1 MTLTSGSN
9 IQVANVITYQ
19 KLLTPAPLG
28 LSCSS
33 SERCWTLFSKSLS
46 LCSNS
51 AETRVFAWTLN
62 TSPDSLQNETVNLRD
77 PTHPFFFFFFFLLL
91 SQPSQI
97 IHCLNKLPSN
107 VINGSGLGISL
118 IMNSLFQ
125 DGRPSTGLTLLTLAG
140 PLVLPLHGSVLD
152 PGCH

>member
-1 MTLTSGSN
+1 MMQIYNNNGWKLTGMGYFLYRYMMTLTSGSN

-77 PTHPFFFFFFFLLL
+77 PTHPFFFFFFFCFFH
-91 SQPSQI
+91 SQV
-97 IHCLNKLPSN
+97 KLFI
-107 VINGSGLGISL
+107 VWISYHQ
-118 IMNSLFQ
+118 MSLMAL
-125 DGRPSTGLTLLTLAG
+125 DLAS
-140 PLVLPLHGSVLD
+140 H
-152 PGCH
+152 